1 MSKKNALS
9 EGFVRRMMTLSG
21 VGPLSER
28 FLKEEGGFPGAADD
42 ELDSPEMGDE
52 SGSEM
57 PPASPELDSPDMGDD
72 SVGDT
77 DVDADSDTVE
87 FGPDA
92 IRDLAGNVA
101 NELARMLKDV
111 ASKASGAAA
120 PGMGADDLGDVGAP
134 PTDEFEE
141 AAPGDDLGGASMDM
155 GAEPGEAESEG
166 EEFEEEE
173 KEHKFEESL
182 KKKLVEEIFKRV
194 MRNLKK

>member
-1 MSKKNALS
+1 MSKKRVIS
-9 EGFVRRMMTLSG
+9 EGFVKRMMTLSG

-42 ELDSPEMGDE
+42 EMDSPVDDE
-52 SGSEM
+52 SGPEM
-57 PPASPELDSPDMGDD
+57 PPASPELDSPDMGGDD
-72 SVGDT
+72 TVGDT

-120 PGMGADDLGDVGAP
+120 PGMGADDLGDVAPP

-141 AAPGDDLGGASMDM
+141 ATPGDDLGGASMDM
-155 GAEPGEAESEG
+155 GAEPGEDEGGSED
-166 EEFEEEE
+166 FEEDE
-173 KEHKFEESL
+173 KEKKFEESL

-194 MRNLKK
+194 MKNLKK